1 MANAE
6 RRCKLGTRMSLEVP
20 ASSALRVLV
29 VEDDDDSRE
38 MLMELIQSLGCTSV
52 GAANADE
59 ASEHG
64 RDGAWDLALIDLGLP
79 GADGCEVARRLRAV
93 EVGRRR
99 KLVALTGFSDSATR
113 SAARE
118 AGFDDFLVKPVFP
131 EKLALLLGEP
141 ARRG

>member
-1 MANAE
+1 
-6 RRCKLGTRMSLEVP
+6 MSPEGP
-20 ASSALRVLV
+20 SSSVLRVLV

-64 RDGAWDLALIDLGLP
+64 RDGSWDLALIDLGLP
-79 GADGCEVARRLRAV
+79 GADGCEVARRLRAA

-99 KLVALTGFSDSATR
+99 KLVALTGFSDTATR
-113 SAARE
+113 TAARE

-131 EKLALLLGEP
+131 EKLAVLLGGP
-141 ARRG
+141 AAR